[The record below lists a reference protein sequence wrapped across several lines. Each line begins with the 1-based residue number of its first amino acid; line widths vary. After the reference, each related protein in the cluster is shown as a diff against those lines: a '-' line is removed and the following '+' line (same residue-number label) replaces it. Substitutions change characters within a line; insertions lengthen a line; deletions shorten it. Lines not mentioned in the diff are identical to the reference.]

1 MHFDTYFFLT
11 NITHIAQSCSFLF
24 LQFCNDKLYCRLMM
38 QLFDPSIYCSYL
50 LYIFLQV
57 GKIKVAGLE
66 ILRIQCRNSVMII
79 TNGIRKVRQGVDIF
93 DKRILDSCNFISD
106 RYLKMELTSWCL
118 CIEPDWI
125 KRIAH
130 QACYY

>member
-24 LQFCNDKLYCRLMM
+24 LQFCKWQVILQINDAA
-38 QLFDPSIYCSYL
+38 FWSSYCSYL